1 MAPGP
6 VKLIRNVNQLLTVQI
21 LFILN
26 QYLFSRKS
34 RSAPVEEVS
43 IFIMKDMKRVKSLKI
58 TMLL

>member
-1 MAPGP
+1 MARGP
-6 VKLIRNVNQLLTVQI
+6 VKLIRNVNQMLTVNI

-43 IFIMKDMKRVKSLKI
+43 TFVMKDMERVKSLKI
-58 TMLL
+58 TM

>member
-21 LFILN
+21 LFTSN

-43 IFIMKDMKRVKSLKI
+43 TFVMKDMKRVKSLKI
-58 TMLL
+58 TM